1 LEIDVMTSDETML
14 FDSLR
19 HISTDSIAGVLL
31 QRGLRNQWVRGPMP
45 LRVDFPRTVGR
56 AFTMRFIPAREDVE
70 GAFTKRLPVN
80 RDAVEMMPP
89 GCIAIADARGTR
101 DAATFGDIVVERMVK
116 RGVAG
121 IVTDGA
127 VRDRA
132 GLLASKMP
140 IWTSGITS
148 PPPAASLMLAEWQQ
162 PIGCGGVAVFPED
175 IIVADADGVMV
186 IPQALLEEVVVR
198 GMDQEHLDKWQMDQI
213 KRGVALPD
221 LKPMPRNEG
230 RSSNN

>member
-1 LEIDVMTSDETML
+1 MATDETVL
-14 FDSLR
+14 FNNLR
-19 HISTDSIAGVLL
+19 KISTDSVAGVLL
-31 QRGLRNQWVRGPMP
+31 KQGLRNQWVRGPMP
-45 LRVDFPRTVGR
+45 MRMDFPRTVGR

-70 GAFTKRLPVN
+70 GAFQKKLPVN

-101 DAATFGDIVVERMVK
+101 DAATFGDIVVARMAK

-127 VRDRA
+127 VRDRM
-132 GLLASKMP
+132 GLLAIKMP
-140 IWTSGITS
+140 IWMSGITA

-162 PIGCGGVAVFPED
+162 PIGCGGVAVFPDD
-175 IIVADADGVMV
+175 IIIADADGVVV
-186 IPQALLEEVVVR
+186 IPQGLLEEVVAR
-198 GMDQEHLDKWQMDQI
+198 GMDQEHLDQWQMDQI

-221 LKPMPRNEG
+221 LAPMPRNDG
-230 RSSNN
+230 KSSKN